1 MGVGDKSCSPSL
13 QVRRVC
19 EEAGVAESC
28 PVDALTCLGG
38 ERKESGRA
46 KGMEIEQRHQHKNGE
61 EGQERAKETRF
72 TSFVVSASSG
82 SSELFP
88 RKSAVPGCPAAVG
101 GEFGCVP
108 PSPYYLNLSP
118 EGPDPSP
125 GSGKREGGASPLFP
139 VAFLCL

>member
-61 EGQERAKETRF
+61 EGQERAKET
-72 TSFVVSASSG
+72 ASPPLWS
-82 SSELFP
+82 LP
-88 RKSAVPGCPAAVG
+88 PPG
-101 GEFGCVP
+101 
-108 PSPYYLNLSP
+108 LLSCF
-118 EGPDPSP
+118 P
-125 GSGKREGGASPLFP
+125 GSQLSLGALQPWGVSLG
-139 VAFLCL
+139 VCLSLPII

>member
-28 PVDALTCLGG
+28 PVDAVICLGG
-38 ERKESGRA
+38 ERKERGRA
-46 KGMEIEQRHQHKNGE
+46 KGMEIEQRHQNKNGE
-61 EGQERAKETRF
+61 KEGQERAKETRF
-72 TSFVVSASSG
+72 TSFVVSASSW
-82 SSELFP
+82 SSKLFP
-88 RKSAVPGCPAAVG
+88 RKFAAMG

-108 PSPYYLNLSP
+108 LSVGHLNLSP
-118 EGPDPSP
+118 EGPNPSP
-125 GSGKREGGASPLFP
+125 GSGRREGGASPLFS